1 MICTRLFEVYELMTK
16 HVAFVGGGTSFCNV
30 NQSFGKKALES
41 VASYPHIV
49 WVPTSDSYG
58 PARLKDYPSIESGK
72 RVYIDGIRTRV
83 AGCDLHIF
91 HQTHH
96 DVEELLNDVHLA
108 LYDIMIAEGAV
119 SDPGDFS
126 VGGGAWDENA
136 SVIANNSVKYIQ
148 SITCQ
153 FPVYRLLPAQL
164 AETIKV
170 NLPQ

>member
-1 MICTRLFEVYELMTK
+1 
-16 HVAFVGGGTSFCNV
+16 
-30 NQSFGKKALES
+30 
-41 VASYPHIV
+41 
-49 WVPTSDSYG
+49 
-58 PARLKDYPSIESGK
+58 
-72 RVYIDGIRTRV
+72 
-83 AGCDLHIF
+83 LHIF